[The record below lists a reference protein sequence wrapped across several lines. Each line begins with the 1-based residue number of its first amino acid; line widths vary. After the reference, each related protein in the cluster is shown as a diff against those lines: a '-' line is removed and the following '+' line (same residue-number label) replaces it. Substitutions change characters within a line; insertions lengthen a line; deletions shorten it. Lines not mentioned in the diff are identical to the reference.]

1 MTVLAAFDPQT
12 LDRAPVRF
20 AAAVARFADVPLLIA
35 SIRTDVAPAPSAR
48 DDRLRDELER
58 LRADLTR
65 DNGVEVRTR
74 VVKALPPARV
84 ARSLQAVID
93 EERASLVVV
102 GSSKRGVIGRVAPGT
117 TAQRVINGSACPVV
131 VVPHG
136 YDPPNQ
142 LTTIGVAFVPTPEGR
157 RALHEAASIAQMLDA
172 DLRVLTVVTPGIGTN
187 ASAGPTGEAAERSH
201 AELTATIADSI
212 AGLAGG
218 VRTASEV
225 LVGDPANAL
234 VSASQQLDL
243 LVMGSRGYRP
253 GLAVLLGSVSRRV
266 TMRAHCPVLVV
277 SRGSASA
284 LLPRADQAT
293 TTVCVTYPDEALA
306 RHAVHALSAAGVP
319 PHDIL
324 LLTGPRIHD
333 IRDETVG
340 GFAAGV
346 EPTSPVGTY
355 AGPARLRR
363 RGAGG
368 FAGDPDQQRQG
379 SFGDADVDAT
389 VSCVDGAGK
398 VRVADDVG
406 LRQLLRDAALPET
419 AADRMIGELRTGHA
433 VMLVRTGEITAIDAQ
448 QWLKQAARA
457 A

>member
-1 MTVLAAFDPQT
+1 MTVLAAFDSQT

-48 DDRLRDELER
+48 DDRLGEELER
-58 LRADLTR
+58 LCADLAR

-117 TAQRVINGSACPVV
+117 TAQRVINGSACPGV

-136 YDPPNQ
+136 YDRPNQ

-187 ASAGPTGEAAERSH
+187 ASAGPTGEAAGRNH
-201 AELTATIADSI
+201 AEIADSI

-266 TMRAHCPVLVV
+266 TVRAHCPVLVV

-284 LLPRADQAT
+284 LLPRAGQAT

-319 PHDIL
+319 PQDIV

-389 VSCVDGAGK
+389 ISCLDGAGK
-398 VRVADDVG
+398 VRVGDDVG

-419 AADRMIGELRTGHA
+419 AADRVIGELRTGHA
-433 VMLVRTGEITAIDAQ
+433 VMLVRTDEITAIDAR

>member
-48 DDRLRDELER
+48 DDRLREELER

-187 ASAGPTGEAAERSH
+187 ASAGPTGEAAGRNH
-201 AELTATIADSI
+201 AEIADSI

-319 PHDIL
+319 PQDIV

-333 IRDETVG
+333 IRDETV
-340 GFAAGV
+340 
-346 EPTSPVGTY
+346 
-355 AGPARLRR
+355 
-363 RGAGG
+363 GG